1 MQRKVGGMEGG
12 IERKRGDGEERERDQ
27 FPTIRQARMK
37 TPTLNGIGKRVL
49 VHTADE
55 NENFIAYLENDLMI
69 SIKI

>member
-1 MQRKVGGMEGG
+1 
-12 IERKRGDGEERERDQ
+12 
-27 FPTIRQARMK
+27 MK